1 MKGYFSKKLQNSQR
15 YQEYRENQTLY
26 YEHSLVKEQKQKNYL
41 QNNTFMNC
49 VSGECLTID
58 YDFEKKYKEYAKT
71 TEQRIST
78 IEHLAKEK
86 EYISVFITLTLPS
99 AYHPFTSIKKGD
111 GRLYIAENKEFSFL
125 TIKDAVSEGYQY
137 LQHIYQTFYK
147 RVKNFT
153 KNELYYVKCVEHH
166 TTMIPHMHIVLYF
179 PVEQYENVY
188 GTFKRVIEYFGLDR
202 VDFEQSNFINDLTYA
217 SRYLLKYITKNL
229 NSGSDYFQARVLD
242 GWKRFHKIRILTS
255 SELPL
260 TVDVYK
266 KIYRS
271 ISNISKNKIN
281 SKSFDKIVSA
291 KKKIDETVATLGI
304 PYYLFF
310 QENLYLER
318 HIRSSKEDKV
328 LLCGNKDALIR
339 VKMIIEKN
347 NKNYSVKAF
356 RITFCGVEL
365 YKKTKYIKISNI

>member
-15 YQEYRENQTLY
+15 YQEYRKNQTLY

-49 VSGECLTID
+49 ASGECLSID

-86 EYISVFITLTLPS
+86 EYMSVFITLTLPS
-99 AYHPFTSIKKGD
+99 AYHPFTSIKKGA
-111 GRLYIAENKEFSFL
+111 GRLYIAENKEFAFP
-125 TIKDAVSEGYQY
+125 TMKDAVSDGYQY

-166 TTMIPHMHIVLYF
+166 ASMIPHMHIVLCF
-179 PVEQYENVY
+179 PVEQYDSVH
-188 GTFKRVIEYFGLDR
+188 GTFKRVIEHFELDR
-202 VDFEQSNFINDLTYA
+202 VEFEQSNFINDLTYA

-229 NSGSDYFQARVLD
+229 QTGSDYFLARVLD
-242 GWKRFHKIRILTS
+242 GWKRFHKIRVLTS

-260 TVDVYK
+260 NVEVYK

-281 SKSFDKIVSA
+281 SKSFVKILTA

-310 QENLYLER
+310 QENLFLER
-318 HIRSSKEDKV
+318 HIRSSKEEKV
-328 LLCGNKDALIR
+328 LLCGNQDALIHI
-339 VKMIIEKN
+339 KMIIEKN
-347 NKNYSVKAF
+347 NNSYRVKAF

>member
-1 MKGYFSKKLQNSQR
+1 MG
-15 YQEYRENQTLY
+15 
-26 YEHSLVKEQKQKNYL
+26 V
-41 QNNTFMNC
+41 
-49 VSGECLTID
+49 
-58 YDFEKKYKEYAKT
+58 
-71 TEQRIST
+71 
-78 IEHLAKEK
+78 
-86 EYISVFITLTLPS
+86 
-99 AYHPFTSIKKGD
+99 
-111 GRLYIAENKEFSFL
+111 
-125 TIKDAVSEGYQY
+125 
-137 LQHIYQTFYK
+137 
-147 RVKNFT
+147 
-153 KNELYYVKCVEHH
+153 
-166 TTMIPHMHIVLYF
+166 IP
-179 PVEQYENVY
+179 
-188 GTFKRVIEYFGLDR
+188 
-202 VDFEQSNFINDLTYA
+202 
-217 SRYLLKYITKNL
+217 YITKNL